1 MGISSLTMS
10 YFHTGIR
17 TIIGAE
23 SFHCPV
29 RDGKEWDQLAMVI
42 RLKPFTARGA
52 LFKLAWCSSFAES
65 NSYLD
70 CVHRGLASRQFSLA
84 SAPIGSHVFAV
95 LTIFQSVR
103 SSKL

>member
-1 MGISSLTMS
+1 MVRISSLTMS

-52 LFKLAWCSSFAES
+52 L
-65 NSYLD
+65 
-70 CVHRGLASRQFSLA
+70 GLVQFIRRVEFVS
-84 SAPIGSHVFAV
+84 
-95 LTIFQSVR
+95 
-103 SSKL
+103 

>member
-1 MGISSLTMS
+1 MAIISLTMS

-42 RLKPFTARGA
+42 RLNRWLLALHLGSNDTALWGQPWHEIV
-52 LFKLAWCSSFAES
+52 LVPGTNEFVES
-65 NSYLD
+65 IL
-70 CVHRGLASRQFSLA
+70 
-84 SAPIGSHVFAV
+84 
-95 LTIFQSVR
+95 
-103 SSKL
+103 